1 MDLHWLDIGTLSAYL
16 AGIIATGIY
25 FSRKNTST
33 EEYFVGGRS
42 FAGWVVGFSLVGTSI
57 SSITFLAFPADAFK
71 TAWLRF
77 LPNLMLPVGIV
88 VASHIFL
95 PFFRRGKITS
105 AYEYLE
111 GRFGPSIRV
120 YGAVAF
126 IITQLVR
133 LSMILYLLSLV
144 LHEML
149 GLSPT
154 MCILVGG
161 TFVALYTIIGGID
174 AVIWTDV
181 VQTLV
186 LTLGSMLCLGII
198 IHKLPGG
205 LGQIFS
211 VAMAENKFALAELT
225 DGKLNPVPW
234 GFSLERKTVMMMFL
248 LGLTT
253 WLTEYSTNQNTIQR
267 YCASKNARE
276 ARKAMWVCV
285 GCSLPIWTFY
295 MFLGTSL
302 FVFFKVFPTAETAEM
317 LTGIERPNR
326 FCPFS

>member
-1 MDLHWLDIGTLSAYL
+1 MDLHWLDIGTLSVYL

-88 VASHIFL
+88 IASYIYL

-133 LSMILYLLSLV
+133 ISMILYLLSLV

-161 TFVALYTIIGGID
+161 IFVAVYTIIGGID

-181 VQTLV
+181 VQTVV
-186 LTLGSMLCLGII
+186 LTLGSVLCLAII
-198 IHKLPGG
+198 IHALPGG

-211 VAMAENKFALAELT
+211 VAAAENKFSLAELA

-234 GFSLERKTVMMMFL
+234 GFSR
-248 LGLTT
+248 
-253 WLTEYSTNQNTIQR
+253 W
-267 YCASKNARE
+267 NARQ
-276 ARKAMWVCV
+276 
-285 GCSLPIWTFY
+285 
-295 MFLGTSL
+295 
-302 FVFFKVFPTAETAEM
+302 
-317 LTGIERPNR
+317 
-326 FCPFS
+326 